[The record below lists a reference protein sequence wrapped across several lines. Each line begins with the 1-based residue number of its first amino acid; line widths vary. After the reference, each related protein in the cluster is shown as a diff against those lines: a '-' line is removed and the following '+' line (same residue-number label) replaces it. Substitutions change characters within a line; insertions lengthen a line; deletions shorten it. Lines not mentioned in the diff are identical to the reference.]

1 MVANKFLEDID
12 MDDNMRLQCVSM
24 CQHFHQVRRGS
35 EGVMKGVGR
44 GRGIERERERVR
56 ERERGIKGWKHLI
69 SCTHKLSLF

>member
-24 CQHFHQVRRGS
+24 CQHFHQVR
-35 EGVMKGVGR
+35 
-44 GRGIERERERVR
+44 VR
-56 ERERGIKGWKHLI
+56 EREREGRKHLI